1 MAKTAIQETVD
12 RLYSQG
18 RLAEAMQILSEA
30 IAKQESSSLWNDWG
44 VVQIALAERA
54 FRRALELEPANDA
67 TAANLAVL
75 LYSEG
80 RSAEAIPLLQQALA
94 HAEGV
99 PRTHIAAILAQCE
112 SAIRPSPASSATP
125 G

>member
-1 MAKTAIQETVD
+1 MAKSAIQESVEK
-12 RLYSQG
+12 LYAQG
-18 RLAEAMQILSEA
+18 RLAEAMQLLAEA
-30 IAKQESSSLWNDWG
+30 LVKKESGSLWNDWG

-54 FRRALELEPANDA
+54 FRRALELEPANGG

-80 RSAEAIPLLQQALA
+80 RSAEAVPLLQQALTR
-94 HAEGV
+94 AEGA
-99 PRTHIAAILAQCE
+99 PRAHIAALLAQCQ
-112 SAIRPSPASSATP
+112 SAVTPAAAPAATS

>member
-1 MAKTAIQETVD
+1 MAKTAIQKSVE
-12 RLYSQG
+12 RLYAQG
-18 RLAEAMQILSEA
+18 KLAEAMQLLAEA
-30 IAKQESSSLWNDWG
+30 LGKQESSGLWNDWG

-94 HAEGV
+94 HAQGV
-99 PRTHIAAILAQCE
+99 PHTHIAAILAQCQ
-112 SAIRPSPASSATP
+112 SAVSPVSVPTAAP

>member
-1 MAKTAIQETVD
+1 
-12 RLYSQG
+12 
-18 RLAEAMQILSEA
+18 
-30 IAKQESSSLWNDWG
+30 
-44 VVQIALAERA
+44 VQIALAERA
-54 FRRALELEPANDA
+54 FRRALELEPANDG

-80 RSAEAIPLLQQALA
+80 RSAEAVPLLQQALA

-112 SAIRPSPASSATP
+112 SVISSAPATTAAP

>member
-1 MAKTAIQETVD
+1 MAKTAIQESVEQ
-12 RLYSQG
+12 LYAQG
-18 RLAEAMQILSEA
+18 RLAEALQILSEA
-30 IAKQESSSLWNDWG
+30 LGKQESGGLWNDWG

-54 FRRALELEPANDA
+54 FRRALELEPANDG

-80 RSAEAIPLLQQALA
+80 RSAEAVPLLQQVLA

-99 PRTHIAAILAQCE
+99 PKAHIAAILAQCE
-112 SAIRPSPASSATP
+112 SVISSAPATTAAP